1 MAVLRIL
8 TVPNPLLAKKARA
21 VGPDEFGEELRT
33 FVSDLAETMY
43 AAPGVGL
50 AAPQVGD
57 LRRIIVADPG
67 NSKRE
72 EDGSG
77 RPKRP
82 RFVAMINPVVLEA
95 SRDRI
100 VWEEGCLSVPEFN
113 EDVARPRRVH
123 VRWLDEYGR
132 PQQGWF
138 EDYDAVVIQHEMDHL
153 DGTVILDRV
162 SRLKKGRYLSRR
174 QKEKVRVR
182 ADEEYTDG

>member
-1 MAVLRIL
+1 MAVLDIL
-8 TVPNPLLAKKARA
+8 TVPHPVLARKARP
-21 VGPDEFGEELRT
+21 VGPDEFGEDLQR

-67 NSKRE
+67 NSRKE
-72 EDGSG
+72 EAADG

-82 RFVAMINPVVLEA
+82 RFVAMINPQILEA
-95 SRDRI
+95 SKDKI

-113 EDVARPRRVH
+113 DDVARPRRVH
-123 VRWLDEYGR
+123 VRWLDETGK
-132 PQQGWF
+132 PHQQWF

-153 DGTVILDRV
+153 DGTVILDKV
-162 SRLKKGRYLSRR
+162 SRLKKGLYLARR
-174 QKEKVRVR
+174 SKDRVRVG
-182 ADEEYTDG
+182 ADE